1 MFRFLALPRPAADP
15 RHQALGAAIGWS
27 YELLTEPERRGF
39 RALSEFAGGFGLAE
53 AAAVCCGGDQ
63 AAALDLVDVLA
74 GKSLLVAEPAAG
86 GTRYRLLET
95 IRQYAAGRL
104 AQAGEA
110 EQAKGRH
117 AGAFLALAER
127 ERQLGVLLP
136 AHDNFRAAL
145 DHVLAAGG
153 EAGPRLA
160 RALGGFWLARG
171 FFQEGRGWLERALAA
186 GPADRRL
193 RADLLRLLGAVLYAA
208 GDIERARA
216 TLAQALEAAE
226 AAGAPA
232 AQARIRVLQAEIYA
246 IQSGEY
252 AGASEECQTA
262 IPLLESE
269 GDLEGMADAW
279 LLAGK
284 LQYWACDDPAGA
296 EQALERA
303 ADCARQSANYRVE
316 VESREWLAAIY
327 YELDPIDVAI
337 SRGERLLEAASGD
350 PWAEA
355 AVLHVLSAQYGCAGR
370 LADARA
376 AYRRSQSIFAG
387 SGARFD
393 WARRSIESGWAELIA
408 GDPAVAEQ
416 NVREG
421 YDVLCAMGERG
432 WRVTAATILAE
443 AAYAQGQL
451 GQALRLTE
459 EAEALAG
466 PGDLDAQARWRATRA
481 KVLAR
486 RGQYPAAARLA
497 QEAVA
502 LIPPTRGP
510 LWLAELLMARAEVS
524 QLAGALDQAEAD
536 LRRALQIYQDRR
548 IVPLAG
554 RTRTLLASLTEQRAA
569 R

>member
-1 MFRFLALPRPAADP
+1 MVARICRALDGLPLAIELAAARASVLSAEEIEARLADMFRFLALPRPAADP

-39 RALSEFAGGFGLAE
+39 RALSVFAGGFGLAE
-53 AAAVCCGGDQ
+53 VAAVCCGGDE

-74 GKSLLVAEPAAG
+74 GKSLAGRRAGRGRHPLPAAG
-86 GTRYRLLET
+86 DDPPVRRRPPGRGRRGRTG
-95 IRQYAAGRL
+95 QAAGTP
-104 AQAGEA
+104 
-110 EQAKGRH
+110 GRSWRWPNGN
-117 AGAFLALAER
+117 ASWASCCPSTTTSAPPWTSF
-127 ERQLGVLLP
+127 
-136 AHDNFRAAL
+136 
-145 DHVLAAGG
+145 LAAGG

-216 TLAQALEAAE
+216 TLAQAREAAE

-284 LQYWACDDPAGA
+284 LQYWAGDDPAGA

-355 AVLHVLSAQYGCAGR
+355 AVLS
-370 LADARA
+370 RA
-376 AYRRSQSIFAG
+376 V
-387 SGARFD
+387 GA
-393 WARRSIESGWAELIA
+393 
-408 GDPAVAEQ
+408 
-416 NVREG
+416 VR
-421 YDVLCAMGERG
+421 
-432 WRVTAATILAE
+432 
-443 AAYAQGQL
+443 
-451 GQALRLTE
+451 
-459 EAEALAG
+459 
-466 PGDLDAQARWRATRA
+466 
-481 KVLAR
+481 
-486 RGQYPAAARLA
+486 
-497 QEAVA
+497 
-502 LIPPTRGP
+502 
-510 LWLAELLMARAEVS
+510 
-524 QLAGALDQAEAD
+524 
-536 LRRALQIYQDRR
+536 LRR
-548 IVPLAG
+548 PSG
-554 RTRTLLASLTEQRAA
+554 
-569 R
+569 